1 MNAQDLFGT
10 GVDKPAS
17 EIALSQSFLAD
28 PYAGLLGNRGFRVRR
43 NDGEELIRLL
53 EKGQTAA
60 AFISVPDYAR
70 LKMPGWRVLPHTAF
84 HCREQAPW
92 ALLYFG
98 SAENSLEHIVFR
110 EEPLLFRSYLELILR
125 ERYEITPHWEDGEKE
140 GLSLFYGG
148 LPALEQ
154 AARDAAYWDITDQ
167 WYDLTETPL
176 VSHFWIVREE
186 AEESLIRELELLRS
200 RPLKHSQARASGFF
214 ANILKTD
221 FTDEAR
227 EGLAGF
233 YDLAFAYAMIEFMP
247 EIKFYG
253 EDEPEEDG
261 GAKK

>member
-1 MNAQDLFGT
+1 M
-10 GVDKPAS
+10 
-17 EIALSQSFLAD
+17 
-28 PYAGLLGNRGFRVRR
+28 
-43 NDGEELIRLL
+43 
-53 EKGQTAA
+53 
-60 AFISVPDYAR
+60 
-70 LKMPGWRVLPHTAF
+70 
-84 HCREQAPW
+84 
-92 ALLYFG
+92 
-98 SAENSLEHIVFR
+98 
-110 EEPLLFRSYLELILR
+110 
-125 ERYEITPHWEDGEKE
+125 
-140 GLSLFYGG
+140 
-148 LPALEQ
+148 PALEQ

-253 EDEPEEDG
+253 EDEPEEGG